1 MADETSGKTSEETT
15 QPEEQLQPIV
25 VDGQYTKDL
34 SFEAPETPDIFAI
47 MHEGAPDIKIDVD
60 VRAGIHGEN
69 SYEVLLSIKAQ
80 CKIADKTAF
89 LCELVYGGLFTL
101 HLPEETL
108 KPMLL
113 IECPRLL
120 FPFARNII
128 ADCTRD
134 GGFPPLMLNPIDFVT
149 LYRQG
154 LENEQKKEK
163 DAPVAH

>member
-1 MADETSGKTSEETT
+1 MADETSGETNEEKT
-15 QPEEQLQPIV
+15 QPEEQHQPIV

-34 SFEAPETPDIFAI
+34 SFEAPETPDIFSV

-60 VRAGIHGEN
+60 VRASKRGEF
-69 SYEVLLSIKAQ
+69 SYEVLLTIKAE
-80 CKIADKTAF
+80 CKIADKVAF
-89 LCELVYGGLFTL
+89 LCELVYGGKFTL
-101 HLPEETL
+101 HVPEDTL

-120 FPFARNII
+120 FPFARNIV

-154 LENEQKKEK
+154 MEQEGQK
-163 DAPVAH
+163 PVAH